1 MRTLIRNV
9 RVFDGVLTV
18 PRTEVLIEDDRL
30 AAYDGGRAD
39 LEIDGAG
46 ATLLPGA

>member
-30 AAYDGGRAD
+30 AAYDGVAPTSRSTAPER
-39 LEIDGAG
+39 LCCPA
-46 ATLLPGA
+46 